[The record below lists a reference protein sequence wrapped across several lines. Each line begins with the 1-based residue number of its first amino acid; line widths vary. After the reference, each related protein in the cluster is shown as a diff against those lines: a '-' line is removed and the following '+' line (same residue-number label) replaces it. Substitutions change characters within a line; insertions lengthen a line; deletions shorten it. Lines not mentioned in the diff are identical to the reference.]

1 MSSLNGQVY
10 YENEEN
16 HGDFQ
21 YETLENMVNNY
32 TQNFTGD
39 SSVLGIIP
47 RRQVLFWMKK
57 GIQQFTF
64 DALKEVKAVELELGE
79 DLSIVMPPDYV
90 QYVRISWLDKQ
101 TGQFRPM
108 SENRRMAIATA
119 YLQDHEAKI
128 LFDDQGNIL
137 EGTSASELIHSEQG
151 NNGVNDYCLCD
162 DQKWSLDTSKNGNG
176 DFNIDKRA
184 GKIRFSSDN
193 AERIIILEYISDG
206 LEYSNES
213 DIKVNKMAEM
223 ALYAYVT
230 WNLSS
235 LKIGIQEY
243 IVNRYKKDF
252 DTKFRNCKI
261 KMMNLRVAEVSLM
274 LSGRNRWIR

>member
-10 YENEEN
+10 YENEGN
-16 HGDFQ
+16 HGNFQ

-39 SSVLGIIP
+39 SSVLGIVP

-64 DALKEVKAVELELGE
+64 DALKEVKVVELELGE
-79 DLSIVMPPDYV
+79 DLSIITPPDYV
-90 QYVRISWLDKQ
+90 QYVRISWLNKQ
-101 TGQFRPM
+101 TGQFRPI

-137 EGTSASELIHSEQG
+137 EGTSASELIHSNQS

-193 AERIIILEYISDG
+193 EERIIILEYISDG

-261 KMMNLRVAEVSLM
+261 KMMNLRVSEVALM
-274 LSGRNRWIR
+274 LQGQKRWIR

>member
-1 MSSLNGQVY
+1 MSSLNPQVY

-39 SSVLGIIP
+39 NSVLGIIP

-79 DLSIVMPPDYV
+79 DLSIIMPPDYV
-90 QYVRISWLDKQ
+90 QYVRISWLDKT

-128 LFDDQGNIL
+128 LFDNQGNIL

-151 NNGVNDYCLCD
+151 NNAVNDYCLCD

-176 DFNIDKRA
+176 DFNVDKRA

-261 KMMNLRVAEVSLM
+261 KMMNLRVSEVALM
-274 LSGRNRWIR
+274 LQGQKRWIR

>member
-1 MSSLNGQVY
+1 MSSLNPQVY
-10 YENEEN
+10 YENEGN
-16 HGDFQ
+16 HGNFQ

-39 SSVLGIIP
+39 SSVLGIVP

-79 DLSIVMPPDYV
+79 DLSIIMPPDYV

-137 EGTSASELIHSEQG
+137 EGTSASELIHSNQS

-162 DQKWSLDTSKNGNG
+162 DQKWSLDTTKNGNG

-261 KMMNLRVAEVSLM
+261 KMMNLRVSEVALM
-274 LSGRNRWIR
+274 LQGQKRWIR